1 MSSINIEKIEFMSN
15 HNHDEDSNFR
25 LKDCIIRAEDIV
37 NRAIE
42 LGYKGV
48 SITNHETVSSH
59 VRIMQ
64 RFQKLKK
71 LQKKYKSYLS
81 GNDEDGL
88 KNDKEVQKELYLLE
102 KMDDDFKLGLG
113 NEIYL
118 IDDLSDVK
126 ENYEPGITKYWHFI
140 LIAKNPKGYEQIKR
154 ISSESAWKN
163 WFRQGKME
171 RVPTV
176 KHELEEIIGEEKGN
190 IIATTA
196 CLGGEFPNYVLSYFR
211 DGNVSAKRK
220 IHEFVQWGIRV
231 FGKENFFFELQPTFE
246 KPCDDILEQHPQIT
260 FNKNAVMLAR
270 AYGLN
275 YTFATDSHYLKKEH
289 RPVHEAY
296 LHADEDNASNR
307 ELGDFYATTYMMD
320 ISELCELLGS
330 HLTDEEIIQGFKNT
344 MKMHSMIET
353 YDLSH
358 SVIVPRDKKI
368 PEFELRHIFKEWYND
383 YPYIKKF
390 AESEDEQERYLL
402 YMIEQAVAERK
413 IRLVKSVV
421 ERLNTELGEVWDI
434 SEKIHMRLATYYVLV
449 RNIIIEIMW
458 KVSYVGIARG
468 SVTGFLMAYAIGI
481 TQMNPMKYGLPH
493 WRHLSAERPE
503 LPDIDVDSESAK
515 RQEIFSLMK
524 EYFGQDNVLNTLTLK
539 TEGTKSCTL
548 TACRGWGLDND
559 TAQAIA
565 DMIPFER
572 GSNWSLKD
580 CFEGNREKNRAP
592 VTEFINAVA
601 KYDGLKEIMLL
612 IEGLVCGRSIHASAV
627 YIFDNGYIE
636 HNSRMKAPNG
646 TDITAYNMHDSDWS
660 GALKFDCLTILGLDK
675 EHKCIDLL
683 IDKGILQDQGSI
695 KATYDKYIHPDVLD
709 YDTEEM
715 WDLVGNNE
723 IIDAFQFDTPTGS
736 QAAKK
741 VKPHTLPELA
751 TANSLMRLMPEQGDE
766 SPIDTYIKYK
776 DDITLWYKEMRD
788 YGLSEEEIK
797 VLEPYLLPVY
807 GVAETQEVV
816 MRLSM
821 DEHIAGFNVAEA
833 NMIRK
838 SIAKK
843 KVDVLEKAKSL
854 FFEKGR
860 ALGTSEKLLS
870 YVWYVQFKKSF
881 GYSFSQN
888 HTFPYS
894 GICLQEMNLA
904 YHYNRIFWNT
914 ACLTVNAGA
923 DENNDNNKTTNYGK
937 IAKAI
942 SEIQAKGQKIELPDI
957 NKAKFGFEPDVEMEE
972 IIFGLKGISNIGD
985 KEAEAIINNQ
995 PYKSLNDFIN
1005 KIEEYKKSD
1014 KENKFGE
1021 SAVITL
1027 IKAGSFDRLENKS
1040 RIEIMR
1046 DYIKQISKPLTS
1058 LEMDNIEVL
1067 NTLGLLTDA
1076 QKKYEYRLYRFRKYI
1091 YSNQFLAEKRGKS
1104 ANTFYYRLE
1113 RQYSEPYFFEHFE
1126 TNMEEGKDY
1135 EYDDKGYIIVK
1146 RGSLDREYNKLM
1158 TNFKENVLQNQKYLD
1173 AVNEKRFS
1181 EKWDEKIV
1189 GTISKWEMDS
1199 LNFYYHEHE
1208 LAHVNKEKYLISDF
1222 DTLPETPEVTEYY
1235 AYRGKERPRFKL
1247 TRICGTVLDKDKNK
1261 HIITL
1266 LTPSGVVGVKFYK
1279 GQFGF
1284 YDKQI
1289 SEKDEES
1296 DSKIVKEKSW
1306 FRRGNKLLIT
1316 GYRREDQFVPKKY
1329 VDSAYRHTLQLITD
1343 IDEEG
1348 NLKLQSERVGEEDE

>member
-1 MSSINIEKIEFMSN
+1 MDRINIDEIEFMSN
-15 HNHDEDSNFR
+15 HNHSEDSNFR
-25 LKDCIIRAEDIV
+25 FKDCIIRAEDIV

-48 SITNHETVSSH
+48 SVTDHETVSSH
-59 VRIMQ
+59 IRIMQ
-64 RFQKLKK
+64 RFQLLKK
-71 LQKKYKSYLS
+71 LQKKYIKYITEK
-81 GNDEDGL
+81 DFDGL
-88 KNDKEVQKELYLLE
+88 KKDKDVQKELPLLE
-102 KMDDDFKLGLG
+102 KMDKNFKLGLG

-118 IDDLSDVK
+118 INKLSDVK

-171 RVPTV
+171 RVPTI
-176 KHELEEIIGEEKGN
+176 KKELEEIIGDEKGN

-211 DGNVSAKRK
+211 DGNVASKRK
-220 IHEFVQWGIRV
+220 IHEFVQWGIKV
-231 FGKENFFFELQPTFE
+231 FGKDNFFFELQPTFE
-246 KPCDDILEQHPQIT
+246 KPCNDILEQHPQIT
-260 FNKNAVMLAR
+260 FNQNAVKLAK
-270 AYGLN
+270 AYGLR

-296 LHADEDNASNR
+296 LRADEDNASNR
-307 ELGDFYATTYMMD
+307 EIGDFYATTYMMD
-320 ISELCELLGS
+320 ISELYQLLS
-330 HLTDEEIIQGFKNT
+330 THLTNEEIVQGFKNT
-344 MKMHSMIET
+344 MVMHSMIET
-353 YDLSH
+353 FDLSH

-368 PEFELRHIFKEWYND
+368 PDFKLRHTFKEYYD
-383 YPYIKKF
+383 KYPYIKKF
-390 AESEDEQERYLL
+390 ATSKDEQEQYLL
-402 YMIEQAVAERK
+402 YMIEQSVIDGK
-413 IRLVKSVV
+413 ILLKTPVV
-421 ERLNTELGEVWDI
+421 ERLNTELGEVWEI

-449 RNIIIEIMW
+449 RNIINEIMW
-458 KVSYVGIARG
+458 KVSYVGVARG
-468 SVTGFLMAYAIGI
+468 SVTGFLMAYTIGI
-481 TQMNPMKYGLPH
+481 TQMNPLKYNLPH

-503 LPDIDVDSESAK
+503 LPDIDVDTESAK
-515 RQEIFSLMK
+515 RQEIFVLMK

-572 GSNWSLKD
+572 GSNWPLKD
-580 CFEGNREKNRAP
+580 CFEGNVEKNRPP
-592 VTEFINAVA
+592 VTEFINTVA
-601 KYDGLKEIMLL
+601 KYKGLKEIMLL

-646 TDITAYNMHDSDWS
+646 TDITAYNMHDSDWA

-675 EHKCIDLL
+675 EHKCVDLL
-683 IDKGILQDQGSI
+683 IEKGILQDQGSI
-695 KATYDKYIHPDVLD
+695 KATYDKYLHPDVLD
-709 YDTEEM
+709 YTTKEM

-751 TANSLMRLMPEQGDE
+751 TANSLMRLMPEQGEE

-776 DDITLWYKEMRD
+776 NDISLWYKEMKD
-788 YGLSEEEIK
+788 AGLTEDEIK

-807 GVAETQEVV
+807 GVAETQEIV

-821 DEHIAGFNVAEA
+821 DDHIAKFNVAEA

-843 KVDVLEKAKSL
+843 KADVLEKAKNL
-854 FFEKGR
+854 FFEKGHE
-860 ALGTSEKLLS
+860 LGTSEKMLR

-894 GICLQEMNLA
+894 CICLQEMNLA

-914 ACLTVNAGA
+914 ACLSVNAGA

-957 NKAKFGFEPDVEMEE
+957 NKAKFGFEPDIEAGE

-985 KEAEAIINNQ
+985 KEAEAIITNQ
-995 PYKSLNDFIN
+995 PYTSLDDFLQKMDKFKND
-1005 KIEEYKKSD
+1005 D

-1027 IKAGSFDRLENKS
+1027 IKAGCFDRLENKS
-1040 RIEIMR
+1040 RTEIMS
-1046 DYIKQISKPLTS
+1046 DYIRKISKPLTS
-1058 LEMDNIEVL
+1058 LRMDDIEIL
-1067 NTLGLLTDA
+1067 KELDLLTNA
-1076 QKKYEYRLYRFRKYI
+1076 QKQYEYRLYKFRKYV
-1091 YSNQFLAEKRGKS
+1091 YSNQFLVEKRGKS
-1104 ANTFYYRLE
+1104 PNTYFYKLE
-1113 RQYSEPYFFEHFE
+1113 NQYAEPYFFENFE
-1126 TNMEEGKDY
+1126 TNMQEDKDY
-1135 EYDDKGYIIVK
+1135 E
-1146 RGSLDREYNKLM
+1146 
-1158 TNFKENVLQNQKYLD
+1158 
-1173 AVNEKRFS
+1173 
-1181 EKWDEKIV
+1181 
-1189 GTISKWEMDS
+1189 
-1199 LNFYYHEHE
+1199 
-1208 LAHVNKEKYLISDF
+1208 
-1222 DTLPETPEVTEYY
+1222 
-1235 AYRGKERPRFKL
+1235 
-1247 TRICGTVLDKDKNK
+1247 
-1261 HIITL
+1261 
-1266 LTPSGVVGVKFYK
+1266 
-1279 GQFGF
+1279 
-1284 YDKQI
+1284 
-1289 SEKDEES
+1289 
-1296 DSKIVKEKSW
+1296 
-1306 FRRGNKLLIT
+1306 
-1316 GYRREDQFVPKKY
+1316 
-1329 VDSAYRHTLQLITD
+1329 
-1343 IDEEG
+1343 
-1348 NLKLQSERVGEEDE
+1348 